1 MNEPVVVRRV
11 DSAADLNRFIDFPY
25 RLHRGDPIW
34 VAPLRMDVRTL
45 LSRTKNPFFQRAEA
59 DYFLAERN
67 GTVVG
72 RIAATHNRAHNEFHD
87 DQVGFFG
94 FFECIDDQ
102 AVANA
107 LFERA
112 AAWLRERDLDTMR
125 GPASFSTND
134 ECGLLVEGFEHPPTV
149 LNPHNP
155 RYYQG
160 LIERARF
167 QGSKDLLLYQSVS
180 TELPERLG
188 RAAARVAKR
197 MQITLRCLD
206 KKRFYEEVDRIKP
219 LYNQAWEKNWGF
231 VPMTD
236 AEIDHLAKQLKPVVD
251 PNLVVFAERE
261 GQPIGF
267 AAAIPDMNVAL
278 KANPSGRLFPGIL
291 KVLWRA
297 RGISRLRI
305 LLLGVIKEFRGTGA
319 AELMYHHIWTTGV
332 GSGYYWGEAG
342 WVLEDNLAMNKG
354 LEFMGFKQY
363 KRLRMYDRPL

>member
-1 MNEPVVVRRV
+1 LSDPAVVRRV
-11 DSAADLNRFIDFPY
+11 ERAADLDRFIALPY
-25 RLHRGDPIW
+25 RLHRGDPTW

-59 DYFLAERN
+59 DYFLAER
-67 GTVVG
+67 GGKVVG
-72 RIAATHNRAHNEFHD
+72 RIAAIHNRAHNEFHD
-87 DQVGFFG
+87 DTVGFFG
-94 FFECIDDQ
+94 FFECGDDQ
-102 AVANA
+102 AVTNA
-107 LFERA
+107 LFERT
-112 AAWLRERDLDTMR
+112 AAWLKERGLDTMR

-155 RYYQG
+155 PYYQQLVEG
-160 LIERARF
+160 AGFRK
-167 QGSKDLLLYQSVS
+167 SKDLMLYQSTG

-188 RAAARVAKR
+188 RVAARVAHR
-197 MQITLRCLD
+197 MRITLRCLD
-206 KKRFYEEVDRIKP
+206 MKRFYEEVERIKP

-236 AEIDHLAKQLKPVVD
+236 AEIDHLAKQLKPIVD
-251 PNLVVFAERE
+251 PNLVVFAERN

-297 RGISRLRI
+297 RRISRLRI
-305 LLLGVIKEFRGTGA
+305 LLLGVIKEFRGAGA

-332 GSGYYWGEAG
+332 GRGYNWGEGG
-342 WVLEDNLAMNKG
+342 WVLEDNAPMNKG
-354 LEFMGFKQY
+354 LEFMGFEVY
-363 KRLRMYDRPL
+363 KRLRMYDRLL